1 MILGVLNDYALYK
14 SAHSLT
20 HSVNVYGAVII
31 TTVIAG
37 VDIQRRPPS
46 SSGAEAWRTAA
57 YASSVTLTA
66 DVGSWTQTC
75 LICWVSRPLLCLLH
89 CSCLPPGSRSN
100 QSQPNDKIACFSRKT
115 STFCEWGRY
124 PSCEIVHA
132 FSSLLCSIGYLAGY
146 SRVH

>member
-66 DVGSWTQTC
+66 DVGS
-75 LICWVSRPLLCLLH
+75 
-89 CSCLPPGSRSN
+89 
-100 QSQPNDKIACFSRKT
+100 
-115 STFCEWGRY
+115 
-124 PSCEIVHA
+124 
-132 FSSLLCSIGYLAGY
+132 
-146 SRVH
+146 